1 MQHMT
6 KFSLT
11 LFVLAAASLSQAADF
26 EAYARVISV
35 TPRVEQ
41 VNHPRQECHTEYVN
55 VQRQQRSNDVSGGII
70 GGIVGG
76 LLGNQVGGGNGR
88 TAATAAGAITGA
100 LVGDRMQN
108 QDNNV
113 TTSEQPVRQCR
124 TVDSW
129 EQRTVGYQV
138 TYEYAGRTQTSMMSY
153 DPGQQLR
160 LQVTLTPR

>member
-55 VQRQQRSNDVSGGII
+55 VQRQQRSGDVSGGII

-88 TAATAAGAITGA
+88 TAMTVVAAGAGA
-100 LVGDRMQN
+100 YADNEIEKNMKRTISYEIRVRMDDQTVRTFRSSQPEVGVGQRISVRDGRLV
-108 QDNNV
+108 V
-113 TTSEQPVRQCR
+113 
-124 TVDSW
+124 
-129 EQRTVGYQV
+129 
-138 TYEYAGRTQTSMMSY
+138 AG
-153 DPGQQLR
+153 
-160 LQVTLTPR
+160 